1 MMAAGS
7 ADTSLRQA
15 ATAPKIRREMS
26 DTRFAFVI
34 GLPVFVFLVVVVAY
48 PLGYSIF
55 MSLHQITFFGGYKT
69 KFVAFENFVKVWND
83 KTFWNSL
90 WVTIRFT
97 AESVALT
104 MVLGLLLALLLNQ
117 RFRFAGL
124 IRTAIFL
131 PWCVSAYAA
140 GLMFG
145 QLVKG
150 QTGIFTALSFALGY
164 DQPIDFMTRA
174 AVIEVLA
181 VGNAWLMAPLVAFFI
196 LANMKTIPERL
207 YHLAA
212 IDRLSRF
219 ETFRYVTLPPLQF
232 SLFVFTSITTVL
244 SMKLFDFIFVMTG
257 GGPGTASAT
266 LTYQI
271 YKRSFKDLNLGYG
284 AAMSFYLLALILGS
298 TFLIYLVWGRRVSNQ

>member
-1 MMAAGS
+1 MGVAGS
-7 ADTSLRQA
+7 ARSAIQPT
-15 ATAPKIRREMS
+15 ATPARRAREMS
-26 DTRFAFVI
+26 DTRFALVV
-34 GLPVFVFLVVVVAY
+34 GLPVFVFLVLVVAY

-55 MSLHQITFFGGYKT
+55 MSLHKITFFGGYKT
-69 KFVAFENFVKVWND
+69 EFIGPENFIKVWGD
-83 KTFWNSL
+83 RTFWNSF
-90 WVTIRFT
+90 WVTLRFT
-97 AESVALT
+97 AESVVLT

-117 RFRFAGL
+117 RFLGSGL
-124 IRTAIFL
+124 VRTMIFL
-131 PWCVSAYAA
+131 PWCVSSYAA
-140 GLMFG
+140 GMMFG

-164 DQPIDFMTRA
+164 EQPIDFMKRST
-174 AVIEVLA
+174 VIEVLA
-181 VGNAWLMAPLVAFFI
+181 IGNAWLMAPLVAFFV
-196 LANMKTIPERL
+196 LANLKTIPQRL

-212 IDRLSRF
+212 IDRLTRF

-244 SMKLFDFIFVMTG
+244 SLKLFDFIFVMTG

-284 AAMSFYLLALILGS
+284 AAMSFYLLVLILGS
-298 TFLIYLVWGRRVSNQ
+298 TFLIYLLWGRRVSRQ